1 MPVRHSRLHPTTARG
16 LLCCLLLALPLAAV
30 AQDTAA
36 PAAPPAQIPLIDGAI
51 AIDGTIDE
59 GAWQQAALIE
69 VDKEINPGDNTP
81 APVRTTLRMGYTREA
96 LYLAFDAQDPHPSK
110 IRAHLTD
117 RDGAFND
124 DFVGVMLDTFDDQ
137 RRAYEIFVN
146 PLGVQM
152 DLVRE
157 EATGNEDSS
166 WDGLWTSAGRITP
179 QGYQVEIRIP
189 FSTLRFRDTAG
200 LRQWGVI
207 AYRNYP
213 RNVRYQL
220 ASAVV
225 PRGGNCLMCNAE
237 KVVGMAGVEQGRNL
251 EVVPTLTVTDVQ
263 LRDARDGEWHG
274 DGLQVEPGV
283 DVSWAPNPNLTLNAT
298 LNPDFSQV
306 ESDQA
311 QLDLSSNFALYFPEK
326 RPFFME
332 GADYF
337 NTQFDVLYTRQVADP
352 DYGLRVAGRTGSG
365 AYGAFVARD
374 AVTQLL
380 LPGPL
385 GSSFEVLEQPADV
398 GVVRYR
404 HDVDE
409 ETSVGMIATSR
420 HGDDYANDVAG
431 VDARWHSDE
440 HTLSGQFLRSSS
452 RYPDA
457 LAVDD
462 HDPSGNAWRAA
473 YEFSGRAWSFDTWHE
488 DVDPGFRAD
497 LGFMGR
503 VGYDTSLVGG
513 GHTWFGEKDA
523 TFTRISVYGD
533 YDVTHR
539 SDGQL
544 LEREWEGQLVF
555 NGPLQS
561 NVGVHGMARERFW
574 EGTLFDESYWHLFGN
589 FTPRSGMQFG
599 ADVRMGPQIDL
610 QAVRRGQGRF
620 GEVWANVSFGLG
632 YSVEFDL
639 FRQDLLRDGGT
650 AFAATVFDTRFGW
663 QIDPRQRLRIALQ
676 GSSVDK
682 DPALYDE
689 AVNRHSRDVAAQL
702 IYSYKVNPRTALYAG
717 GTLGGFLDD
726 ENPTFFNSSRG
737 VFLKI
742 SYGWQP

>member
-1 MPVRHSRLHPTTARG
+1 MPTPTLRLLQA
-16 LLCCLLLALPLAAV
+16 LSCSLLLALPAAALAR
-30 AQDTAA
+30 
-36 PAAPPAQIPLIDGAI
+36 DGASQAEPTTIPELAGDI
-51 AIDGTIDE
+51 AIDGVIDE
-59 GAWQQAALIE
+59 ATWQQAATIDVAYE
-69 VDKEINPGDNTP
+69 FNPGDNVP
-81 APVRTTLRMGYTREA
+81 APVATVLRIGHTRDA
-96 LYLAFDAQDPHPSK
+96 LYMAFDARDPDPSR

-117 RDGAFND
+117 RDGMFKD

-146 PLGVQM
+146 PLGVQA

-157 EATGNEDSS
+157 EATGNEDAS
-166 WDGLWTSAGRITP
+166 WDGLWTSAGRITAD
-179 QGYQVEIRIP
+179 GYQVEIRIP
-189 FSTLRFRDTAG
+189 FSTLRFRDTDG
-200 LRQWGVI
+200 PRRWGVI

-213 RNVRYQL
+213 RNVRYQI
-220 ASAVV
+220 ASAAI
-225 PRGGNCLMCNAE
+225 PRGASCLMCNAGKIE
-237 KVVGMAGVEQGRNL
+237 GMVGVEQGRNL

-263 LRDARDGEWHG
+263 LRDSREGDWHG

-283 DVSWAPNPNLTLNAT
+283 DVSWAPTPNLTLNAT

-352 DYGLRVAGRTGSG
+352 DYGLRVTGRTGSG

-374 AVTQLL
+374 SVTQLL

-385 GSSFEVLEQPADV
+385 GSSFTVLDQSADV
-398 GVVRYR
+398 GVLRYR
-404 HDVDE
+404 HDLTR

-420 HGDDYANDVAG
+420 RGDDYANDVAG
-431 VDARWHSDE
+431 VDARWQSGE
-440 HTLSGQFLRSSS
+440 HELSGQVLHSNS

-457 LAVDD
+457 LDVDD

-473 YEFSGRAWSFDTWHE
+473 YEFNGRAWSFDAWHE

-497 LGFMGR
+497 LGFMGK

-513 GHTWFGEKDA
+513 GYAWFGEDGA
-523 TFTRISVYGD
+523 TFNKISLYGD

-539 SDGQL
+539 ADGQL
-544 LEREWEGQLVF
+544 LEREWESQLVF
-555 NGPLQS
+555 KGPMQS
-561 NVGVHGMARERFW
+561 ELGIHGMTRDRFW

-589 FTPRSGMQFG
+589 FIPRSGMQFG

-610 QAVRRGQGRF
+610 EAVRRGHGRF
-620 GEVWANVSFGLG
+620 AEIWGNISFGLG
-632 YSVEFDL
+632 YNIEFDL

-663 QIDPRQRLRIALQ
+663 QIDPRQRLRIAIQ
-676 GSSVDK
+676 GSRVDK
-682 DPALYDE
+682 DPALYE
-689 AVNRHSRDVAAQL
+689 HPVNRHARDVAAQV

-726 ENPTFFNSSRG
+726 ENPSFFNSSRG
-737 VFLKI
+737 VFLKL

>member
-1 MPVRHSRLHPTTARG
+1 MRVRRLRSALHC
-16 LLCCLLLALPLAAV
+16 LSCCLLLG
-30 AQDTAA
+30 A
-36 PAAPPAQIPLIDGAI
+36 PAIALAGGQSGTTAKPTQIPRLEGDI

-59 GAWQQAALIE
+59 GAWQQAARIE
-69 VDKEINPGDNTP
+69 LGYEINPGDNLP
-81 APVRTTLRMGYTREA
+81 APVETTLRMGYTRDA
-96 LYLAFDAQDPHPSK
+96 LYLAFDARDPDPSK

-117 RDGAFND
+117 RDGLFND

-146 PLGVQM
+146 PLGVQG

-157 EATGNEDSS
+157 EATGNEDAS
-166 WDGLWTSAGRITP
+166 WDGLWTSAGRITAD
-179 QGYQVEIRIP
+179 GYQVEIRIP
-189 FSTLRFRDTAG
+189 FSTLRFRDTEG
-200 LRQWGVI
+200 PRRWGVL

-213 RNVRYQL
+213 RKLRYQI
-220 ASAVV
+220 SSVTV
-225 PRGGNCLMCNAE
+225 PRGGNCLMCHAE
-237 KVVGMAGVEQGRNL
+237 KVEGMTGIEQGRNL

-263 LRDARDGEWHG
+263 TRDSRDGEWHG
-274 DGLQVEPGV
+274 DGLQIEPGV

-385 GSSFEVLEQPADV
+385 GSSFEVLDQAADV
-398 GVVRYR
+398 GVLRYR
-404 HDVDE
+404 HDFNK

-431 VDARWHSDE
+431 VDARWQSGKHK
-440 HTLSGQFLRSSS
+440 LSGQLLRSSS
-452 RYPDA
+452 RYPGSLD
-457 LAVDD
+457 VDD

-473 YEFSGRAWSFDTWHE
+473 YEFSGSAWSLDAWHE

-497 LGFMGR
+497 LGFMGK
-503 VGYDTSLVGG
+503 VGYDTSLLGG
-513 GHTWFGEKDA
+513 GHTWFGEKGA
-523 TFTRISVYGD
+523 TFNRISVYGD

-539 SDGQL
+539 ADGQL

-561 NVGVHGMARERFW
+561 QLGVHGMTRDRFW
-574 EGTLFDESYWHLFGN
+574 EDTLFDESYWHLFGN

-610 QAVRRGQGRF
+610 EAVRRGQGRF
-620 GEVWANVSFGLG
+620 AEVWGNIAFGLG

-676 GSSVDK
+676 GSRIDK
-682 DPALYDE
+682 DPALYVDP
-689 AVNRHSRDVAAQL
+689 VDRHVRDLAAQL
-702 IYSYKVNPRTALYAG
+702 TYSYKVNPRTALYAG

-737 VFLKI
+737 VFLKL